1 MILKQKSKITGD
13 FQFLKNPKK
22 ARKLLILKRKE
33 GFPRK
38 YFKKRPQVIDFKGK
52 NENLGVYP

>member
-1 MILKQKSKITGD
+1 
-13 FQFLKNPKK
+13 LKNPKK

-38 YFKKRPQVIDFKGK
+38 YFRKHPQVIDFKGK
-52 NENLGVYP
+52 NENLGVNP